1 MLLDGY
7 WKNELSGI
15 KRHLSIWCRCSFF
28 CLQNNAEH
36 SINQGLLYSSVI
48 IRKIIEDEKDAEK
61 TLGKHQ
67 MPTPELSVLKISVP
81 VTRYQHI
88 DEDKFFAN
96 SRVFL
101 GDYDLQNGQTDSMLL
116 AEVCN
121 QIIHS
126 YAWAIVR
133 RGKSRIHGVLVASDR
148 EKEKDIIM
156 LAISDWIRAIQEV
169 IENSTI

>member
-1 MLLDGY
+1 MDGY
-7 WKNELSGI
+7 WKKELNRI
-15 KRHLSIWCRCSFF
+15 QNQLAFWRYCRFSVF
-28 CLQNNAEH
+28 QNYAEH
-36 SINQGLLYSSVI
+36 RINQGLLYSAVI

-61 TLGKHQ
+61 TLRKHQ
-67 MPTPELSVLKISVP
+67 MPIPELPVLKISVP
-81 VTRYQHI
+81 ATRYQHT
-88 DEDKFFAN
+88 DEGKFFAN

-101 GDYDLQNGQTDSMLL
+101 GDYDLQDGQAVSMLL

-126 YAWAIVR
+126 YAWAIIR